1 MVLVDMFYHGVA
13 LSLIVIGIYFVF
25 SPEQASFSTT
35 AALVGGVYFNSVE
48 VAYALLILTIPQLIF
63 AIVLGCFIGAWL
75 TDD

>member
-1 MVLVDMFYHGVA
+1 MVLVDMFYHGVV

-25 SPEQASFSTT
+25 SPEQAGLSTT

-48 VAYALLILTIPQLIF
+48 VAYALLILTIPQLIV
-63 AIVLGCFIGAWL
+63 AIVLGCFIGAWI